1 MKFPTIFL
9 VRGGGHASKHP
20 SSPPCA
26 TKTHFWPPEPSE
38 GDASSASA
46 QHLRSRDKEGGDFPR
61 RAVDWRLRS
70 RGRQWALRRDRAA
83 LSLSQTSAH
92 ILKGRLHQAG
102 DQIFCSPSPEACRP
116 LTQGKPAPGRNR
128 RGYEAESAPYKVT
141 ADPGRGKDHPRPS
154 SHPETSQGPG
164 QRLGNLYTW
173 DCTSAD
179 LYRQEVSS
187 PGCGLLLRNGHLV
200 GTGEASRQS
209 LSQSPVLGRQD
220 TSRVKPGGW
229 GRGAGE
235 RSQSEAGRCTIVSDP
250 VTRSGHDTQRCE
262 TLCASQTNGLST
274 CSAAPFLS
282 QRQDPHTPHTPLHTH
297 THKLLIHSHSTH
309 THTNSSLTPHTH
321 THTLTY
327 SSHTHTNSSHMPH
340 NHTHT
345 QPHTFLTHS
354 HTPHSPTLSLS
365 LTHTH
370 TSTEPTAA

>member
-20 SSPPCA
+20 SFPPCA
-26 TKTHFWPPEPSE
+26 TKTHFWPPKPSE

-46 QHLRSRDKEGGDFPR
+46 QHSRSRDKEGGDFPR

-83 LSLSQTSAH
+83 LSLRQISAH
-92 ILKGRLHQAG
+92 IWEGRLHQAG

-128 RGYEAESAPYKVT
+128 RGYEAESAPCKVT

-154 SHPETSQGPG
+154 SHPEMSQGPG

-200 GTGEASRQS
+200 GDRWGQQAESLTEPSAEQTQQQAEESPGYGGEEAERGRQVHDCLWSSYKEQPWHPALWDPVCFTDQRTQS
-209 LSQSPVLGRQD
+209 LLSGPVPL
-220 TSRVKPGGW
+220 T
-229 GRGAGE
+229 
-235 RSQSEAGRCTIVSDP
+235 
-250 VTRSGHDTQRCE
+250 E
-262 TLCASQTNGLST
+262 TGST
-274 CSAAPFLS
+274 YSS
-282 QRQDPHTPHTPLHTH
+282 HTLTHTH

-309 THTNSSLTPHTH
+309 THINSSLTPHTH
-321 THTLTY
+321 THPHILL
-327 SSHTHTNSSHMPH
+327 SHTQTPHTCLTIT
-340 NHTHT
+340 HTHNLI
-345 QPHTFLTHS
+345 HSSLTHS
-354 HTPHSPTLSLS
+354 LSLS
-365 LTHTH
+365 HTHTH
-370 TSTEPTAA
+370 TSTEPTGA